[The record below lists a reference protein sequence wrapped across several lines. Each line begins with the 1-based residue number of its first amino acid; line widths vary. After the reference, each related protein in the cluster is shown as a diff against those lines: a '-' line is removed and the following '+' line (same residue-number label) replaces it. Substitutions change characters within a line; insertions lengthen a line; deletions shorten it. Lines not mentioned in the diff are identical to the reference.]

1 MTYSSLARA
10 ALPLLVATLALTL
23 PARAQD
29 KGAAPA
35 NVATPAP
42 VVATQTGPGEITVTW
57 TVVPGAIGY
66 NVGRSVFPNGFQRL
80 CPQCPPTATYVDKG
94 VTAGV
99 RHSYRVVA
107 LFPGGKASRPAAS
120 EPVTP
125 EENGSGSGAAETEPG
140 ANEPAVPAG
149 DSAANVQVTRPVTRE
164 TPLDPIVEVEAPPGW
179 ETVATLHA
187 DSASSCGGSAASG
200 GDTTRLPVRRPVLGA
215 VRADRE
221 PDDEAPP
228 TERPP
233 ASAAYEEGRCRN
245 PGVLGYPSLWDSV
258 ASRSDLSHEDQ
269 VAAWKEIV
277 TVALAYRHLLQRL
290 PTAEETRRHV
300 LALQGGRG
308 WRQLW
313 LELAQ
318 SPERDERFG
327 YWAPAPMAGAPHAQ
341 RVFGLPFTPRTEQCF
356 GGLGPGC
363 AGTVPFWGVEPRWFG
378 IFQIPDGPQ
387 MGYVSVGVAV
397 GSILHD
403 NACLGNPGGLN
414 CSGLGAG
421 DLIKTGLWPASL
433 EWNKAAWN
441 LIDKRTWREVFG
453 PYPTNTEV
461 RLDAWY
467 DDLRLVR
474 NRPAMMAEA
483 VSMIAFP
490 GLTVVYRGGETRQS
504 RALKAPPGTSLDETD
519 AAFCASGRA
528 GERHLAPLKASWVF
542 CQ

>member
-1 MTYSSLARA
+1 MTSSSLTRLV
-10 ALPLLVATLALTL
+10 LPLLLAALVPTL
-23 PARAQD
+23 PVRAQA
-29 KGAAPA
+29 KGPAPGA
-35 NVATPAP
+35 VATPAP

-57 TVVPGAIGY
+57 TAVPGAVGY

-80 CPQCPPTATYVDKG
+80 CPQCPASTTYVDRS
-94 VTAGV
+94 VSAGV
-99 RHSYRVVA
+99 RHTYRVVA
-107 LFPGGKASRPAAS
+107 LLPAGKASRPAVS

-125 EENGSGSGAAETEPG
+125 QEDGSGSDTPEPEPG
-140 ANEPAVPAG
+140 ADDPAAPGADTV
-149 DSAANVQVTRPVTRE
+149 SNLQVTRPVTRE
-164 TPLDPIVEVEAPPGW
+164 TPLDPIVEVEPPRGW
-179 ETVATLHA
+179 EALATLQA
-187 DSASSCGGSAASG
+187 DSASSCGGSAGSG
-200 GDTTRLPVRRPVLGA
+200 GDTTRLPVRRPAVGA

-228 TERPP
+228 AERPP

-245 PGVLGYPSLWDSV
+245 PGVFGYPTLWDPV
-258 ASRSDLSHEDQ
+258 ASASGLTHAEQ
-269 VAAWKEIV
+269 VEAWKEIV
-277 TVALAYRHLLQRL
+277 TVALAYRHLLHRQ
-290 PTAEETRRHV
+290 PTPEETRRHV
-300 LALQGGRG
+300 AALQGGRG
-308 WRQLW
+308 WKQLW
-313 LELAQ
+313 LELAH

-327 YWAPAPMAGAPHAQ
+327 YWAPAPMAGAAHAQ

-378 IFQIPDGPQ
+378 VFEIPDGPQ
-387 MGYVSVGVAV
+387 MAYVSVGVAV

-421 DLIKTGLWPASL
+421 DLIKTGLWPASR

-441 LIDKRTWREVFG
+441 LIDRRTWREVFG
-453 PYPTNTEV
+453 PYPTDTEV

-467 DDLRLVR
+467 DDLRRVP

-483 VSMIAFP
+483 IAMYTFP

-519 AAFCASGRA
+519 AAFCASGKA